1 MNDLSIKEGKNK
13 GEKGGKK
20 KKWRKYIKKKSKV
33 YI

>member
-20 KKWRKYIKKKSKV
+20 KMEEIHKKKV
-33 YI
+33 

>member
-20 KKWRKYIKKKSKV
+20 KNGGNT
-33 YI
+33 